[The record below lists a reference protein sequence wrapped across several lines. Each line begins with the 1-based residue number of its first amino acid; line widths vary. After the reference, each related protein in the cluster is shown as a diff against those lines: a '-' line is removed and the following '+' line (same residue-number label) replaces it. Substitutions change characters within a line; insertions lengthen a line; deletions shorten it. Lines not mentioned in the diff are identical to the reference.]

1 MAVSINYHGISQLL
15 SCLGLREFDLVVVL
29 ENCYGGHV
37 QYSQHSREWNEQFLG
52 STTSCFKSEQEGVES
67 EVALYE
73 FFEKCIIPMAET
85 KRLLIISNCSSENS
99 LAHNL
104 DLALQKAKQHWTK
117 RWENLEVLCICNE
130 SAHYTQTMVNK
141 ESFEYKLRL
150 SSQSW
155 PKRRTNEKMLVKN
168 VDDQYNDLQPNSAK
182 RFQLLP
188 NANH

>member
-1 MAVSINYHGISQLL
+1 M
-15 SCLGLREFDLVVVL
+15 
-29 ENCYGGHV
+29 
-37 QYSQHSREWNEQFLG
+37 
-52 STTSCFKSEQEGVES
+52 ES